1 MAAAGGP
8 ARGPVDAWAG
18 MPAAEVARIARHLAA
33 LGATYQCNGGW
44 AVDALLGRQTRPHG
58 DLDLFVD
65 AAVVPGLVAWLEADG
80 YRVVED
86 WLPVRVEL
94 RDGARAVDVHPMRV
108 GPGGDGVQGLLG
120 GGSLVHPAAGRVVGT
135 VGGEPVVVADA
146 ATLLA
151 LREGYAPRAVDRHD
165 VALLRGLLDGSAS

>member
-1 MAAAGGP
+1 MAAAGGT
-8 ARGPVDAWAG
+8 ARGPADAWAG
-18 MPAAEVARIARHLAA
+18 MPAVEVARIARHLAE

-44 AVDALLGRQTRPHG
+44 AVDALLDRQARPHG

-65 AAVVPGLVAWLEADG
+65 ASVVPELIAWLEADG

-94 RDGARAVDVHPMRV
+94 RDGARAVDVHPMRIER
-108 GPGGDGVQGLLG
+108 GGDGTQALLD
-120 GGSLVHPAAGRVVGT
+120 GGSLVHQAEARVVGR
-135 VGGEPVVVADA
+135 VDGEALVVADA

-151 LREGYAPRAVDRHD
+151 LRNGYELRDVDRHD
-165 VALLRGLLDGSAS
+165 VALLRGLLDGSGS